1 LAKRRVLIVDDDE
14 EMCRLLAEHLDRE
27 LLSTSYVTSGE
38 ELLRRL
44 AEEPCDLVVS
54 DLRIGE
60 TTEATDILP
69 DIFRLRPRIPV
80 IIITAFGTLDSAVRA
95 MKLGAFD
102 YITKPFPLEALTLAV
117 RRALEHRELEHEVQ
131 ELRRKLGESS
141 DARVQ
146 ILGRSPAIVQLR
158 AMIDR
163 VAVSNA
169 NILITGES
177 GVGKEVVAR
186 TVHRASARAA
196 EPFVPIN
203 CAAIPETLLESELFG
218 HTRGA
223 FTGASGERRGLFAE
237 ADGGTLFLDEI
248 AEMAPGLQAKLLRVL
263 QDGEVRPLGQSRALR
278 VDVRVIAATN
288 RVPEEEMAEG
298 RLREDLYYRL
308 SVVHLEV
315 PPLRER
321 REDILL
327 LAESLMAQAAAE
339 HDRETPALSDEV
351 RRLLLEYPWPGNVR
365 ELDNVMRHALALAQG
380 AEIGLGELP
389 PRVRG
394 HREQRSLLGRA
405 AASRLRLADLERL
418 YILEVLKAEGGSRTR
433 AADALGLDRKTLYR
447 KLKSYGQE

>member
-1 LAKRRVLIVDDDE
+1 MAKRRVLIVDDDE
-14 EMCRLLAEHLDRE
+14 EMGKLLAEHLDRE
-27 LLSTSYVTSGE
+27 RLSTSYVTSGE

-44 AEEPCDLVVS
+44 ADEPCDLVVS

-60 TTEATDILP
+60 TTEATDLLP
-69 DIFRLRPRIPV
+69 DIFRLRPRLPI
-80 IIITAFGTLDSAVRA
+80 IIITAFGTLDSAVKA

-102 YITKPFPLEALTLAV
+102 YITKPFPLEALSLAV
-117 RRALEHRELEHEVQ
+117 RRALEHRELEHEVA
-131 ELRRKLGESS
+131 ELRRKLGEAN
-141 DARVQ
+141 DGGVQ
-146 ILGRSPAIVQLR
+146 IYGRSPAIVQLR
-158 AMIDR
+158 MMIER

-186 TVHRASARAA
+186 MVHQASARAQ
-196 EPFVPIN
+196 EPFIPIN

-223 FTGASGERRGLFAE
+223 FTGAAGERRGLFAE

-321 REDILL
+321 REDILP
-327 LAESLMAQAAAE
+327 LAETLMVQAADE
-339 HDRETPALSDEV
+339 HGRETPSLSEEV

-380 AEIGLGELP
+380 TEIGLEELP

-405 AASRLRLADLERL
+405 ASSRLRLADMERL

>member
-1 LAKRRVLIVDDDE
+1 MATGRVLIVDDDE
-14 EMCRLLAEHLDRE
+14 EMCQLLAEHLTRE
-27 LLSTSYVTSGE
+27 SLVTSYATSGE
-38 ELLRRL
+38 DLLRRL
-44 AEEPCDLVVS
+44 ESEPCDLVVS

-60 TTEATDILP
+60 STEATDLLP
-69 DIFRLRPRIPV
+69 DILRLRPRLPV
-80 IIITAFGTLDSAVRA
+80 IIITAFGTLDSAVKA

-117 RRALEHRELEHEVQ
+117 RRALEHRALEHEVA
-131 ELRRKLGESS
+131 ELRRQLGATS
-141 DARVQ
+141 DPGTL
-146 ILGRSPAIVQLR
+146 LGRSPLIAQLR
-158 AMIDR
+158 VMIER

-186 TVHRASARAA
+186 MVHRASGRAQ

-288 RVPEEEMAEG
+288 RIPEEEMAEG
-298 RLREDLYYRL
+298 RMREDLYYRL

-321 REDILL
+321 REDILA
-327 LAESLMAQAAAE
+327 LAESLMAKAAAE
-339 HDRETPALSDEV
+339 HGRVTPALTPEV
-351 RRLLLEYPWPGNVR
+351 ASLLLDYPWPGNVR

-380 AEIGLGELP
+380 ETIGVEELP
-389 PRVRG
+389 PRLRG

-405 AASRLRLADLERL
+405 ASSRLRLADLERL

>member
-1 LAKRRVLIVDDDE
+1 LASRVLIVDDDE
-14 EMCRLLAEHLDRE
+14 EMCRLLAEHLRRQR
-27 LLSTSYVTSGE
+27 LVTSYVTSGE
-38 ELLRRL
+38 DLLRRL

-60 TTEATDILP
+60 TTEATDLLP
-69 DIFRLRPRIPV
+69 DILKLRPRLPV
-80 IIITAFGTLDSAVRA
+80 IIITAFGTLDSAVKA

-102 YITKPFPLEALTLAV
+102 YITKPFPLEALSLAV
-117 RRALEHRELEHEVQ
+117 KRALEHRELEHEVQ
-131 ELRRKLGESS
+131 ELRRKLGE
-141 DARVQ
+141 ANGGATE
-146 ILGRSPAIVQLR
+146 ILGRSPIIVQLR
-158 AMIDR
+158 AMVER
-163 VAVSNA
+163 VAASNA

-186 TVHRASARAA
+186 MVHRASSRAEA
-196 EPFVPIN
+196 PFIPIN
-203 CAAIPETLLESELFG
+203 CAAIPENLLESELFG

-321 REDILL
+321 REDILP
-327 LAESLMAQAAAE
+327 LAESLMARAAAE
-339 HDRETPALSDEV
+339 HGREAPALSADV
-351 RRLLLEYPWPGNVR
+351 RRLLLDYPWPGNVR
-365 ELDNVMRHALALAQG
+365 ELDNVMRHALALVDG
-380 AEIGLGELP
+380 AEIGMEALP

-405 AASRLRLADLERL
+405 ATSRLRLADLERL
-418 YILEVLKAEGGSRTR
+418 YIMEVLKAEGGSRTR

>member
-1 LAKRRVLIVDDDE
+1 LATGRVLIVDDDE
-14 EMCRLLAEHLDRE
+14 EMCQLLAEHLTRE
-27 LLSTSYVTSGE
+27 SLVTSYATSGE
-38 ELLRRL
+38 DLLRRL
-44 AEEPCDLVVS
+44 ESEPCDLVVS

-60 TTEATDILP
+60 STEATDLLP
-69 DIFRLRPRIPV
+69 DILRLRPRLPV
-80 IIITAFGTLDSAVRA
+80 IIITAFGTLDSAVKA

-117 RRALEHRELEHEVQ
+117 RRALEHRALEHEVA
-131 ELRRKLGESS
+131 ELRRQLGATS
-141 DARVQ
+141 DPGTL
-146 ILGRSPAIVQLR
+146 LGRSPLIAQLR
-158 AMIDR
+158 VMIER

-186 TVHRASARAA
+186 MVHRASGRAQ

-288 RVPEEEMAEG
+288 RIPEEEMAEG
-298 RLREDLYYRL
+298 RMREDLYYRL

-321 REDILL
+321 REDILA
-327 LAESLMAQAAAE
+327 LAESLMAKAAAE
-339 HDRETPALSDEV
+339 HGRATPVLTPEV
-351 RRLLLEYPWPGNVR
+351 ASLLLDYPWPGNVR

-380 AEIGLGELP
+380 ETIGVEELP
-389 PRVRG
+389 PRLRG

-405 AASRLRLADLERL
+405 ASSRLRLADLERL

>member
-1 LAKRRVLIVDDDE
+1 MATGRVLIVDDDE
-14 EMCRLLAEHLDRE
+14 EMCRLLAEHLTRE
-27 LLSTSYVTSGE
+27 SLATSYATSGE
-38 ELLRRL
+38 DLLRRL
-44 AEEPCDLVVS
+44 ELEPCDLLVS

-60 TTEATDILP
+60 STEVTDLLP
-69 DIFRLRPRIPV
+69 DIFRLRPRLPV
-80 IIITAFGTLDSAVRA
+80 IIITAFGTLDSAVKA

-117 RRALEHRELEHEVQ
+117 RRALEHRALEHEVA
-131 ELRRKLGESS
+131 ELRRQLGATY
-141 DARVQ
+141 DPGNL
-146 ILGRSPAIVQLR
+146 LGRSPIIAQLR
-158 AMIDR
+158 VMIER

-186 TVHRASARAA
+186 MVHAASGRTQAQ
-196 EPFVPIN
+196 FVPIN

-288 RVPEEEMAEG
+288 RIPEEEMAEG
-298 RLREDLYYRL
+298 RMREDLYYRL

-321 REDILL
+321 REDILV
-327 LAESLMAQAAAE
+327 LAENLMAKAAAE
-339 HDRETPALSDEV
+339 YARPTPSLSPEV
-351 RRLLLEYPWPGNVR
+351 ASLLLDYPWPGNVR
-365 ELDNVMRHALALAQG
+365 EL
-380 AEIGLGELP
+380 
-389 PRVRG
+389 
-394 HREQRSLLGRA
+394 
-405 AASRLRLADLERL
+405 
-418 YILEVLKAEGGSRTR
+418 
-433 AADALGLDRKTLYR
+433 
-447 KLKSYGQE
+447 

>member
-1 LAKRRVLIVDDDE
+1 LATGRVLIVDDDE
-14 EMCRLLAEHLDRE
+14 EMCQLLAEHLTRE
-27 LLSTSYVTSGE
+27 SLVTSYATSGE
-38 ELLRRL
+38 DLLRRL
-44 AEEPCDLVVS
+44 ESEPCDLVVS

-60 TTEATDILP
+60 NTEATDLLP
-69 DIFRLRPRIPV
+69 DIFRLRPRLPV
-80 IIITAFGTLDSAVRA
+80 IIITAFGTLDSAVKA

-117 RRALEHRELEHEVQ
+117 RRALEHRALEHEVA
-131 ELRRKLGESS
+131 ELRRQLGATSGPGTL
-141 DARVQ
+141 
-146 ILGRSPAIVQLR
+146 LGRSPVIAQLR
-158 AMIDR
+158 VMIER

-186 TVHRASARAA
+186 MVHRASGRSE

-263 QDGEVRPLGQSRALR
+263 QDGEVRPLGQSRALN

-288 RVPEEEMAEG
+288 RIPEEEMAEG
-298 RLREDLYYRL
+298 RMREDLYYRL

-321 REDILL
+321 REDILA
-327 LAESLMAQAAAE
+327 LAESLMAKAAAE
-339 HDRETPALSDEV
+339 HGRATPTLTPEV
-351 RRLLLEYPWPGNVR
+351 ASLLLDYPWPGNVR

-380 AEIGLGELP
+380 ETIGVEELP
-389 PRVRG
+389 PRLRG

-405 AASRLRLADLERL
+405 ASSRLRLADLERL